1 MALSLQQEFAA
12 KGKSKRLRPED
23 FDCVVLAYTPPE
35 AWSTRALA
43 NSFGRKLNMKPLPE
57 GSVVDLREDVVEDLR
72 EDVVDLREEEPAAPA
87 VPAVPAIPEVPAVR
101 AIIRPLKKQKQRV
114 VAEPE
119 DINAWEGMVRNA
131 FWAIQPPHPRL
142 LEFFYF
148 GKWALK
154 PAMKRPARSGW
165 DKNLQLLMEWG
176 PEVYSGMP
184 RPTTFL
190 RDVQLH
196 HMHDCDKHSYNMM
209 GLQELQARKRRDERW
224 DQIWSS

>member
-1 MALSLQQEFAA
+1 MALPLQQEFAA

-57 GSVVDLREDVVEDLR
+57 GSVVDLREDVVDLR
-72 EDVVDLREEEPAAPA
+72 EVKEEPAAPA
-87 VPAVPAIPEVPAVR
+87 VPAVPAIPEVPAAR
-101 AIIRPLKKQKQRV
+101 AIIRPLKQQRV
-114 VAEPE
+114 VAEPG

-142 LEFFYF
+142 LEFFHF
-148 GKWALK
+148 GQWALK
-154 PAMKRPARSGW
+154 PAMKR

-176 PEVYSGMP
+176 PDVYSGKL

-190 RDVQLH
+190 CDVQLH

-209 GLQELQARKRRDERW
+209 GLQELQVRKRRDERW
-224 DQIWSS
+224 GQQIWMP

>member
-72 EDVVDLREEEPAAPA
+72 EDVVDLREEEPAVPA
-87 VPAVPAIPEVPAVR
+87 VPAVPAIPEVPAAR
-101 AIIRPLKKQKQRV
+101 AIIRYGKKQRV

-119 DINAWEGMVRNA
+119 DLNAWEGMVRNA

-142 LEFFYF
+142 LEFFHF
-148 GKWALK
+148 GQWALK
-154 PAMKRPARSGW
+154 PAMKR

-176 PEVYSGMP
+176 PDVHSGKM

-190 RDVQLH
+190 CDAQLH
-196 HMHDCDKHSYNMM
+196 HMHDCDKHSYNMI
-209 GLQELQARKRRDERW
+209 GLQELQVRKRRDERW
-224 DQIWSS
+224 GQIWSS

>member
-43 NSFGRKLNMKPLPE
+43 NSFGKLNMKPLPE

-72 EDVVDLREEEPAAPA
+72 EDVVDLREQEPAVPA

-101 AIIRPLKKQKQRV
+101 AIIRPLKQQRV
-114 VAEPE
+114 VAELR

-142 LEFFYF
+142 LEFFHF
-148 GKWALK
+148 GQWALK
-154 PAMKRPARSGW
+154 PAMKARSGW

-176 PEVYSGMP
+176 PEVFSGKP

-190 RDVQLH
+190 YDVQLH
-196 HMHDCDKHSYNMM
+196 HMHDCDKHSYNMI
-209 GLQELQARKRRDERW
+209 GLQELQVRKRRDERFGAHRF
-224 DQIWSS
+224 SS

>member
-1 MALSLQQEFAA
+1 MALSLQQAFAA

-23 FDCVVLAYTPPE
+23 FDCVVCAYTPPE

-57 GSVVDLREDVVEDLR
+57 GSVVDLREDVV
-72 EDVVDLREEEPAAPA
+72 DLREEEPAAPA

-101 AIIRPLKKQKQRV
+101 AIIRPLKQQRV
-114 VAEPE
+114 VAEPG

-142 LEFFYF
+142 LEFFHF
-148 GKWALK
+148 GQWALK
-154 PAMKRPARSGW
+154 PAMKR

-176 PEVYSGMP
+176 PDVYSGKM

-190 RDVQLH
+190 CDVQLH

-224 DQIWSS
+224 GAHRFSS